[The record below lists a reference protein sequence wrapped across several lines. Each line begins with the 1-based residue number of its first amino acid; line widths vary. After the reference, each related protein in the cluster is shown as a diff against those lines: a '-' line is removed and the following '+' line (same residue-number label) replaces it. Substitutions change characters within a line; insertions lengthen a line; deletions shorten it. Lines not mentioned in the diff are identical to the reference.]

1 MFEEPFEERYNG
13 LLKKRIALEG
23 ELALTRR
30 QSETAL
36 AKARKKN
43 RRYLF
48 LMLLLPFLTFWCSKK
63 KYIQPLE
70 QQVALQHDSIIRLNN
85 EIASIK
91 RVKKD
96 SIHYV
101 IRKGDMLVT
110 LGNLFFN
117 DPSAGYQIGVEN
129 GITSNYQ
136 QYHLILGDTL
146 TIHYR

>member
-70 QQVALQHDSIIRLNN
+70 QQVALQHDSIIRL
-85 EIASIK
+85 ITAHRRPPRFTFK
-91 RVKKD
+91 T
-96 SIHYV
+96 H
-101 IRKGDMLVT
+101 
-110 LGNLFFN
+110 
-117 DPSAGYQIGVEN
+117 PSLRAGKEGPA
-129 GITSNYQ
+129 
-136 QYHLILGDTL
+136 
-146 TIHYR
+146 